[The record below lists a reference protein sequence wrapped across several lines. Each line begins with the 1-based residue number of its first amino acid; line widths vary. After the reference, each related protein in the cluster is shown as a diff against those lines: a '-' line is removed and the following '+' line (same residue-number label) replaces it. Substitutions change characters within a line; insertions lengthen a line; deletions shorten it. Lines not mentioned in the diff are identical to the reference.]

1 MKQNKM
7 SNKQNCKGSDYGKCN
22 QRRKTKSQFN
32 YIQNLYEITL
42 EDFSQ
47 EFLDVCQ
54 VDITF
59 QLTDDIKNLIKIDQ
73 EINQLKKRVS
83 KIYDTNKDFLD
94 ESRDLFY
101 RLGLVHKA
109 IRETMRTEFG
119 IIDCWENEKGRLKYA
134 QC

>member
-1 MKQNKM
+1 MENVTREERL
-7 SNKQNCKGSDYGKCN
+7 N
-22 QRRKTKSQFN
+22 RKFN

-119 IIDCWENEKGRLKYA
+119 IIDCWENEKGRLEYA

>member
-1 MKQNKM
+1 MENLTREERLK
-7 SNKQNCKGSDYGKCN
+7 
-22 QRRKTKSQFN
+22 RKFN
-32 YIQNLYEITL
+32 YIKNLYEITF

-47 EFLDVCQ
+47 EFLDACQ
-54 VDITF
+54 VEINF
-59 QLTDDIKNLIKIDQ
+59 QLIDDIKCLIKIDQ
-73 EINQLKKRVS
+73 DINQLKKRVS
-83 KIYDTNKDFLD
+83 NIYDTNKEMLD

-119 IIDCWENEKGRLKYA
+119 IIDCWENKKGRLEYV